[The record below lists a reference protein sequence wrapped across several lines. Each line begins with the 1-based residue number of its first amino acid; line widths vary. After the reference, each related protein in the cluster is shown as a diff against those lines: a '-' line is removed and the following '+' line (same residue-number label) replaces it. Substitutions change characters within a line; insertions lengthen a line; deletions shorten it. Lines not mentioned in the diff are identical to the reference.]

1 MPSFY
6 YTIIFWLYWL
16 IALWLGVLLTALL
29 WRETEKGLKVT
40 AAMLLVPVL
49 LRIFLIK

>member
-1 MPSFY
+1 MPTIY

-16 IALWLGVLLTALL
+16 IALWLGVLLATLL
-29 WRETEKGLKVT
+29 WREKEKGLKAS
-40 AAMLLVPVL
+40 AALLLVPVL